1 MTAEGDKHLAIILGL
16 RAILSNKNVP
26 CRNILYIYIYTYI
39 YIYIYIE
46 RERERERERCDRSE
60 ERAFYRLNQRIM

>member
-26 CRNILYIYIYTYI
+26 CRNILYIYIYI
-39 YIYIYIE
+39 YISIE
-46 RERERERERCDRSE
+46 REREREREREVCDRSE

>member
-26 CRNILYIYIYTYI
+26 RRNILYI

-46 RERERERERCDRSE
+46 REIERERDRERCDRSE
-60 ERAFYRLNQRIM
+60 ESILPFKSANYVDPKI